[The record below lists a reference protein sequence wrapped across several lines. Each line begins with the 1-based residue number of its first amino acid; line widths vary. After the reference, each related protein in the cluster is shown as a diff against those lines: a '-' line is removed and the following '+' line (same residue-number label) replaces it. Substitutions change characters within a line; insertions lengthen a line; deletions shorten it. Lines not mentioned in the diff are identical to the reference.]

1 MIRGVIMGFE
11 KVRSLSIDIKKL
23 KFKATLASS
32 NITPLVYE
40 RVERSGVLDSWKN
53 KPFLTEE
60 EKFILPIIKDI
71 HGGMFKLEK
80 SVSIKLRYAMLITSR
95 YIDTLE
101 RENGFNFFDSYSD
114 DKLQNNIT
122 WLNQIVNI
130 FKQSY
135 NKVDYKVNAYIQID
149 DECYLN
155 RINKNSVSC
164 VYLKS
169 FAKNYSSWKK
179 AELDC
184 ENLKSK
190 GHNAE
195 CIFDENS

>member
-1 MIRGVIMGFE
+1 MGYE
-11 KVRSLSIDIKKL
+11 KVKSLSIDIKKL

-32 NITPLVYE
+32 NITPLIYK
-40 RVERSGVLDSWKN
+40 RVERSGVLDRWGN

-60 EKFILPIIKDI
+60 EKFIIPIIKDI

-80 SVSIKLRYAMLITSR
+80 SVSTKLRYAMLITSR

-101 RENGFNFFDSYSD
+101 RETDFTFFDSYSD

-122 WLNQIVNI
+122 WLSQIVNI

-135 NKVDYKVNAYIQID
+135 SKVDYKVNAYIQID

-179 AELDC
+179 AKLDC
-184 ENLKSK
+184 EILKNN

-195 CIFDENS
+195 CIFD

>member
-1 MIRGVIMGFE
+1 MIIFSRFFWIIRY
-11 KVRSLSIDIKKL
+11 KVKVKKVDNEIHWEIPSKLNID
-23 KFKATLASS
+23 
-32 NITPLVYE
+32 N
-40 RVERSGVLDSWKN
+40 G
-53 KPFLTEE
+53 EE
-60 EKFILPIIKDI
+60 FYIIQNYDGIIEFIPIRKDI

-80 SVSIKLRYAMLITSR
+80 PVSTKLRYAMLITSR

-101 RENGFNFFDSYSD
+101 RETDFTFFDSYSD

-122 WLNQIVNI
+122 WLSQIVNI

-135 NKVDYKVNAYIQID
+135 SKVDYKVNAYIQID

-169 FAKNYSSWKK
+169 FAKNYS
-179 AELDC
+179 
-184 ENLKSK
+184 
-190 GHNAE
+190 
-195 CIFDENS
+195 

>member
-1 MIRGVIMGFE
+1 
-11 KVRSLSIDIKKL
+11 
-23 KFKATLASS
+23 
-32 NITPLVYE
+32 
-40 RVERSGVLDSWKN
+40 
-53 KPFLTEE
+53 
-60 EKFILPIIKDI
+60 
-71 HGGMFKLEK
+71 
-80 SVSIKLRYAMLITSR
+80 MLIKSH

-101 RENGFNFFDSYSD
+101 RETDFTFFDSYSD

-122 WLNQIVNI
+122 WLSHIVNI

-135 NKVDYKVNAYIQID
+135 SKVDYKVNAYIQID

-179 AELDC
+179 L
-184 ENLKSK
+184 N
-190 GHNAE
+190 
-195 CIFDENS
+195 